1 MIWGAEQLTAARLQ
15 LQPEQLCASIGGPP
29 KSLSGVSPRG
39 HWGFGPPSS
48 DTMTIASASQSG
60 GTASTH
66 AAPEPHGFTTPV
78 PVDDELLLM
87 SPPPPLAEV
96 VVGLPP
102 SPPAVVLLPAP
113 PPVPVSSNVNGVGT
127 HAAKGPSAPSDAIAR
142 RLARSGKTDLLE
154 GAWRRASALLW
165 AWAWAWVGPA
175 IGIGGEVSQRFGHV
189 TI

>member
-1 MIWGAEQLTAARLQ
+1 
-15 LQPEQLCASIGGPP
+15 
-29 KSLSGVSPRG
+29 
-39 HWGFGPPSS
+39 
-48 DTMTIASASQSG
+48 MTIASASQSG

-113 PPVPVSSNVNGVGT
+113 PPVPVSSNVNGLGT
-127 HAAKGPSAPSDAIAR
+127 HAAKDPSAPSDAIAN
-142 RLARSGKTDLLE
+142 RLARSGKADLLV

-165 AWAWAWVGPA
+165 AWVVSA